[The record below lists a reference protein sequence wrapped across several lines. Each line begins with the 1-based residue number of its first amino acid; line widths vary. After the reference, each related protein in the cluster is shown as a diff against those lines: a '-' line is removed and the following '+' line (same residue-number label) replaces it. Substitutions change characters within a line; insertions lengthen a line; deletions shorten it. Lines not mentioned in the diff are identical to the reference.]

1 LIKDDRASGGP
12 VARVDLKAGDEGPI
26 PLPDRNA
33 HSPLEGFVHDVD
45 YTRFDTRF
53 GRLVPIGLAGLV
65 AWVAYEGGVGWA
77 LAIGGVIAIVLVVV
91 VIALERDRWRA
102 QDVLHWFQAGRM
114 RTWLHDTG
122 GISPNGDPAAA
133 EIWLG
138 VHQPGSVPHL
148 YRAIVAAQT
157 GDRFRFVSELAA
169 VPEATPTD
177 RAMKAWLVESL
188 RWTATG
194 EADAARV
201 RALADEVPDPTV
213 QSALNVWLASVAA
226 ARRRSQGDRGWIAPM
241 VAGWAQSPRY
251 DLGWRRRS
259 RLWLSRFV
267 VVLVFAVSSVVFSS
281 VGLTLAERQ
290 AAIPADDAKTTYAI
304 RGDLPGFD
312 EERMVHVL
320 PALARAIPAAT
331 RIGDAALSDDAFDR
345 LTFDDVPTFIW
356 ATGPVDIAAPADAPG
371 RRVWEIEV
379 LLGGSADTASSAIV
393 TFDDASGPRNL
404 YRIDPVVVAALR
416 EAAGLPAR

>member
-1 LIKDDRASGGP
+1 
-12 VARVDLKAGDEGPI
+12 VI

-65 AWVAYEGGVGWA
+65 AWVAHEGGVGWA
-77 LAIGGVIAIVLVVV
+77 LAIGGLVAIALVMVVV
-91 VIALERDRWRA
+91 VVERDRWRA

-114 RTWLHDTG
+114 RRWLQETG

-157 GDRFRFVSELAA
+157 GDRFRFASELAA
-169 VPEATPTD
+169 VPEATPID

-201 RALADEVPDPTV
+201 RALADEVPDATV
-213 QSALNVWLASVAA
+213 RSELDAWLASVDA
-226 ARRRSQGDRGWIAPM
+226 ARRRSEGHRGWIAPM
-241 VAGWAQSPRY
+241 VAEWTQSPRY
-251 DLGWRRRS
+251 DLGWRQRS

-281 VGLTLAERQ
+281 VALTLVERED
-290 AAIPADDAKTTYAI
+290 AIPADYAKTTYGI

-312 EERMVHVL
+312 DQRMVHVL

-331 RIGDAALSDDAFDR
+331 RIGSAALTDDAVDR
-345 LTFDDVPTFIW
+345 LIFDELPTFIW
-356 ATGPVDIAAPADAPG
+356 DTGAIDIAAPADAPG
-371 RRVWEIEV
+371 HRVWEIEV
-379 LLGGSADTASSAIV
+379 LLGGSGDTASSAIV
-393 TFDDASGPRNL
+393 TFDDGSGPRQL
-404 YRIDPVVVAALR
+404 YQIDPAVVAALR
-416 EAAGLPAR
+416 EAAGLPAN